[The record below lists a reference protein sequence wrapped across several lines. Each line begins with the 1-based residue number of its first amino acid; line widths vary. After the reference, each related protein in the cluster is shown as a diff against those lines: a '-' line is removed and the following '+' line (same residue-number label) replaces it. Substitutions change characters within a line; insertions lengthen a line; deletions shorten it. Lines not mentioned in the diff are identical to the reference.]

1 MDEATLATLPPH
13 LMAEARNNQQ
23 HFRYDRQRARDNFIG
38 RMQEQ
43 IDAIQGR
50 NEWGGAFG
58 ARGRQQN

>member
-13 LMAEARNNQQ
+13 LLAEARNN
-23 HFRYDRQRARDNFIG
+23 RDYRRAARDNFIG

-50 NEWGGAFG
+50 HGWGA
-58 ARGRQQN
+58 